1 MPVKEF
7 NQNQK
12 DRIQKLQTLRE
23 KAKEILENIPEERK
37 KAQPKERVSSQLRIK
52 AKIPIAISPK
62 MKQKL
67 KQITT
72 EEKPPNVDITIDFT
86 KREDFKGEIDIRE
99 KKGKIPKGPRKII
112 IKSIES
118 ATVITAPSVKHEG
131 PLNKDL
137 IKKRMDRIRSKKNNR
152 RGKK

>member
-1 MPVKEF
+1 MPVKEL
-7 NQNQK
+7 NQK

-52 AKIPIAISPK
+52 AKIP